1 MKKSLF
7 LLSTLSLVGAGCLV
21 SSSIQDIKPQAEQSR
36 TSEVKDVQVQVEQ
49 PTLDIEVTT
58 QMNKGNSE
66 PIGHNVNLSGVVNQS
81 TFLANSIVDKE
92 TKLIDG
98 EEVGRKGFYW
108 AGAQN
113 DLVFVKK
120 DDDLQIQR
128 EIKGEDG
135 DIEPRQAMFTLTI
148 PKDTKIT
155 IK

>member
-1 MKKSLF
+1 M
-7 LLSTLSLVGAGCLV
+7 
-21 SSSIQDIKPQAEQSR
+21 
-36 TSEVKDVQVQVEQ
+36 KDVQVQVEQ

-58 QMNKGNSE
+58 QMNKENSE

>member
-1 MKKSLF
+1 MKKLIA
-7 LLSTLSLVGAGCLV
+7 LLSALSLVGAGCLI
-21 SSSIQDIKPQAEQSR
+21 SSSVQNNQPQTEQGR

-58 QMNKGNSE
+58 QMNKEKSE

-98 EEVGRKGFYW
+98 EEVGRNGFYW
-108 AGAQN
+108 AGAQY

-120 DDDLQIQR
+120 DDELQIQR

-135 DIEPRQAMFTLTI
+135 DVEPRQAMFTITI
-148 PKDTKIT
+148 PTDTKIT